1 MALKNTIKDVNL
13 MEKGKI
19 NEVLLWSIA
28 LPGFGQFL
36 NRKYIKGIVLILLEF
51 FINIKSHLNMAI
63 ISSFHGDTVQAIA
76 ETNYQ
81 WLLFYPCVYLF
92 GIWDAYRD
100 AGGGKEALS
109 YLPFVFSAYL
119 GTIGVIYSSTL
130 RIMDILLG
138 PIWLSIL
145 FLLLGYS
152 IGSMIKYIVLKQIFV
167 FKK

>member
-1 MALKNTIKDVNL
+1 

-51 FINIKSHLNMAI
+51 FINIKSHLNTVI
-63 ISSFHGDTVQAIA
+63 ISSFHGDIIQAIT

-100 AGGGKEALS
+100 AGGGKEPFS

-130 RIMDILLG
+130 RVMDILLG

-152 IGSMIKYIVLKQIFV
+152 IGSMIKYIILKQLFV
-167 FKK
+167 FRK